1 MSELT
6 DEIVNK
12 GLAEFMGLNIDYLKD
27 LINVNKTMIKPQ
39 KEVPDKL
46 YTESLDALVPV
57 WEKLK
62 ECSYPKFHKNEKGF
76 SVSMSVEYFK
86 GYNRVEFVE
95 VYEMK
100 TIQQAAAYAT
110 YKAVKELSTKE
121 NRLND

>member
-1 MSELT
+1 MT
-6 DEIVNK
+6 DEEVNK
-12 GLAEFMGLNIDYLKD
+12 VIAEYMFGKHYSKGCPNNHFI
-27 LINVNKTMIKPQ
+27 
-39 KEVPDKL
+39 
-46 YTESLDALVPV
+46 ESLDALVPV

-100 TIQQAAAYAT
+100 SIQQAAAHAT
-110 YKAVKELSTKE
+110 AKAIKELGNQT
-121 NRLND
+121 